1 MSGMVEEYQEWLQSL
16 SDDELRDYRF
26 ELYDRLEISD
36 SSSHT
41 YRFAEAALKVM
52 CAHER
57 RRALQRELNFACEMA
72 APDVDPEAF
81 TEALFILARAQRQLD
96 SDPDAAGVFAGALEV
111 AERRAEARR
120 SEQNSPDEEE

>member
-1 MSGMVEEYQEWLQSL
+1 MSLLKEFNGWVESL
-16 SDDELRDYRF
+16 DDEELTTYRY
-26 ELYDRLEISD
+26 ELYARAEIAD

-41 YRFAEAALKVM
+41 YMFAEAALKVM

-120 SEQNSPDEEE
+120 SEQNSTDEEG